1 MARYLREA
9 ARYADVLSAEGD
21 SNHVLHSIA
30 VAYTS
35 GSWSLV
41 GSMLIVS
48 YILLLVLKVCLG
60 HSITK
65 AAHSIII
72 YGASSDVQD
81 KREDESSKQRSHRR
95 QAV

>member
-1 MARYLREA
+1 MIRYLREA
-9 ARYADVLSAEGD
+9 ARYTDVLSAEGD

-30 VAYTS
+30 VAYSS

-41 GSMLIVS
+41 GSMLIAS

-60 HSITK
+60 HSISK
-65 AAHSIII
+65 VAHSIII
-72 YGASSDVQD
+72 YGPSDAQD
-81 KREDESSKQRSHRR
+81 KEEIESSKHRSHRR